1 MRTRMNLKRAKA
13 EYAAAKLLRSEQ
25 KKQRAAK
32 TSSAP
37 QQAHK
42 ADASGKQQEGQTDTS
57 VHNNDSG
64 E

>member
-1 MRTRMNLKRAKA
+1 MNLKRAKA

-25 KKQRAAK
+25 KKQRVAK
-32 TSSAP
+32 TPSVS